1 MQKKKQICLKLG
13 HKKQSSKSHSGN
25 EGARTRGRWG
35 HSGNK
40 NSKNNQVN
48 HKIFIKLIIVHNDA
62 LFELNLAI
70 ICFVCFN
77 NSQVLVSY
85 LKKHKISICLKCG
98 VQNFGK
104 NSIY

>member
-1 MQKKKQICLKLG
+1 MWELEADEGILEIRIQKNDK
-13 HKKQSSKSHSGN
+13 
-25 EGARTRGRWG
+25 
-35 HSGNK
+35 
-40 NSKNNQVN
+40 VN
-48 HKIFIKLIIVHNDA
+48 HKIFIKLIIVHIDA

-70 ICFVCFN
+70 ICSVCFN

-85 LKKHKISICLKCG
+85 LKKHKISICLICG